1 MSAQYDDA
9 SPGFKN
15 ASRPSLEI
23 EEIFLEFERPQERKS
38 LTLDDFVEMSD
49 EARDRLRAD
58 VLRAKDDNLSR
69 AYGPNGKLIQKT
81 LFEAIQ

>member
-1 MSAQYDDA
+1 MSALSEDYPPGRRR
-9 SPGFKN
+9 SP
-15 ASRPSLEI
+15 RPSL
-23 EEIFLEFERPQERKS
+23 S
-38 LTLDDFVEMSD
+38 LDDFVEMSD

>member
-1 MSAQYDDA
+1 MSGLSNDYPPRRRR
-9 SPGFKN
+9 SP
-15 ASRPSLEI
+15 RPSLEI

-38 LTLDDFVEMSD
+38 LTLSDFVEMSD

-69 AYGPNGKLIQKT
+69 AYGPNGKLIQRT